1 MQRDLFYQ
9 LLDAEI
15 QEPKSILIVTHVN
28 PDGDAIGSSL
38 AFSAFLKQFGHEV
51 NVLVSNMFPDFL
63 AWLPGA
69 SEIVIYEKRS
79 DQVKSLFEHVD
90 CIFMLDFNQ
99 FSRCGRFS
107 ELLEASTARKI
118 LIDHH
123 RDTDFEPF
131 YCYLSETQISSTSE
145 LVAEI
150 VFHYGLE
157 YLNSDMATNLL
168 AGIITDTGSFAH
180 SIYRPETFAL
190 CAKLIEKSAPYV
202 WIHQQIYD
210 TFSESRL
217 RLLGFSISDRM
228 EILDDFATAIIALS
242 KSDLEQFDFKTG
254 DTEGVV
260 NYPLSMKKI
269 KMSVL
274 VMERQDVIRFS
285 FRSKGD
291 FSVHELAMKHFAG
304 GGHTNAAGGSLNC
317 SLQEAVEQLK
327 SVLPA
332 YKSMLIEDK

>member
-1 MQRDLFYQ
+1 MHRDLFYQ

-15 QEPKSILIVTHVN
+15 QDPKSILIVTHVN

-38 AFSAFLKQFGHEV
+38 AFSAFLRQFGHDV

-69 SEIVIYEKRS
+69 SDIVIYENDAERAKA
-79 DQVKSLFEHVD
+79 LFERVD

-99 FSRCGRFS
+99 PSRCGKFS
-107 ELLEASTARKI
+107 ELLEAATAHKI

-123 RDTDFEPF
+123 RDTDFAPF

-145 LVAEI
+145 LVAETI
-150 VFHYGLE
+150 LHYGME
-157 YLNSDMATNLL
+157 YLDTDMATNLL

-180 SIYRPETFAL
+180 SVYRPETFAI
-190 CAKLIEKSAPYV
+190 CAKLIEKSASYV

-210 TFSESRL
+210 TFSENRL
-217 RLLGFSISDRM
+217 RLLGFSISDKM
-228 EILDDFATAIIALS
+228 EILEDYATAIISLS
-242 KSDLEQFDFKTG
+242 KSELEQFNYHVG

-260 NYPLSMKKI
+260 NYPLSMEKI
-269 KMSVL
+269 TMSVL
-274 VMERQDVIRFS
+274 ITERQDVIRFS

-291 FSVHELAMKHFAG
+291 FSVHELAKKHFSG
-304 GGHTNAAGGSLNC
+304 GGHTNAAGGSLTC
-317 SLQEAVEQLK
+317 SLQEAVDRLK
-327 SVLPA
+327 AVLPD
-332 YKSMLIEDK
+332 YKNLLINGR